1 MGEGSRGLVTWKLE
15 EEQLGEGKGPASVEW
30 RGEDKV
36 RKHRK
41 TRTYENVTLCI
52 DLLGILLFVII
63 LLSIIWYSNWN

>member
-15 EEQLGEGKGPASVEW
+15 EEQLGEGKGPASVER
-30 RGEDKV
+30 RGGDKV
-36 RKHRK
+36 RKDRK